1 MTRDTDALQTACS
14 GEKAKSTYKK
24 TGEKRRKQEKT
35 GDITE
40 HIKKTGSDILTPERC
55 ICIIHHARKKGVIII
70 DTYYIRS

>member
-1 MTRDTDALQTACS
+1 MTKDTDALQAACS

-35 GDITE
+35 GDIAE

-55 ICIIHHARKKGVIII
+55 ICIIHHARKKASLLLILII
-70 DTYYIRS
+70 